1 VGKVIA
7 SIEARMGSTRLPGK
21 VLMDIA
27 GAPALTRLLRRLRRA
42 KRIDGIVLA
51 TTTNARDSALVE
63 WSSRENVPCFCGS
76 EDDVLARVVGAQ
88 RMMSADVVVEV
99 CGDMPLLDPA
109 VIDMGVVAF
118 AEGDC
123 DVVTT
128 TRKRSFPDGVDAQVF
143 RLKDLEEVAETVFD
157 PAVREHV
164 SLYFY
169 QAPKRYRIRHLK
181 APRAVRR
188 PDLRLVLDTAQD
200 LELIRGIYAR
210 LQPSFGDAFGT
221 ADVIRLL
228 DREPDLLGGA
238 GGKRRKAG
246 R

>member
-1 VGKVIA
+1 MSKVVA

-21 VLMDIA
+21 VLMDVA
-27 GAPALTRLLRRLRRA
+27 GAPALTRLVCRLRRA

-51 TTTNARDSALVE
+51 TTVNARDDALVE
-63 WSSRENVPCFCGS
+63 WSSRENVPCFRGS

-88 RMMSADVVVEV
+88 RMMGADVVVEV

-118 AEGDC
+118 TEGDC

-157 PAVREHV
+157 PAVREPRC
-164 SLYFY
+164 S
-169 QAPKRYRIRHLK
+169 ASRTWRKWPRPSSIRRCASTCPCISTKRPSATGSVTWRRH
-181 APRAVRR
+181 RR
-188 PDLRLVLDTAQD
+188 CC
-200 LELIRGIYAR
+200 
-210 LQPSFGDAFGT
+210 
-221 ADVIRLL
+221 
-228 DREPDLLGGA
+228 
-238 GGKRRKAG
+238 G
-246 R
+246 RTCA